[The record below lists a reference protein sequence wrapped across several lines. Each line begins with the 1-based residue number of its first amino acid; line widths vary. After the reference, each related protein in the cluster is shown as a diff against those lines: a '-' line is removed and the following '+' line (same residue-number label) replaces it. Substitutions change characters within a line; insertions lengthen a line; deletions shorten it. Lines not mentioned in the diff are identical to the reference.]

1 MKKFL
6 LILCS
11 LVVVLSGCGGS
22 SSSAKATDENNP
34 VATIEVEGYGTMTF
48 ELFTDTP
55 ESTNNFISLANS
67 GFYNGLTFHR
77 LVKDFMIQG
86 GDPAGDGTGGP
97 GYAIKGE
104 FNKNGVRNDHT
115 HGVGALAMARSQDN
129 DSAGSQFYIV
139 TGGTAKQ
146 LDGSYAVFGQML
158 TGQDVLKKLN
168 NASVDVNTEQLT
180 PPITITSV
188 SVDTKGQTYPEP
200 NKLEDK

>member
-1 MKKFL
+1 MKKLFVS
-6 LILCS
+6 LCA
-11 LVVVLSGCGGS
+11 LVLVLTGCG
-22 SSSAKATDENNP
+22 SSAKEPSDANNP

-77 LVKDFMIQG
+77 LVKNFMIQG

-97 GYAIKGE
+97 GYSIKGE
-104 FNKNGVRNDHT
+104 FNKNGIRNDHT
-115 HGVGALAMARSQDN
+115 HDFGALAMARSQDN

-146 LDGSYAVFGQML
+146 LDGNYAVFGQML

-168 NASVDVNTEQLT
+168 NASVDVNTELLT